1 MMACLVASVA
11 LPPPE
16 PAAHLLP
23 HFAVKTPSW
32 SALSICCPG
41 LGGGSRDGGV
51 SQKVSLPWS
60 ISTLSRGGHAGTSGR
75 RRTGGSEGLALGC
88 GPGEQAVSGW
98 MNQQGGVVQRHQ
110 EGMSY
115 GPDRGS

>member
-1 MMACLVASVA
+1 MA
-11 LPPPE
+11 LPPPQ

-23 HFAVKTPSW
+23 HSAVETPSW
-32 SALSICCPG
+32 SALSVCCPG